1 MSQGYLI
8 FLDII
13 QRDYVKW
20 PLVAILAF
28 LIVFFTIASL
38 IRGNLALAGWEKK
51 KFVKRNG
58 KKYEVSDSGKFIVRD
73 GDLVVEVST
82 MPGDGIKVDPDR
94 VRKMD
99 EAKLDYTY
107 DDTNEA
113 NASYIIES
121 KPTKKIDDTEN
132 TMEEEDASFVSYDEI
147 VPEKKNEFK
156 PIDMPKI
163 FKDKQSDPEQM
174 KILEE
179 QQREFE
185 NSLSDEVEEVR
196 REIMAKNAAQQDKDS
211 AVGGLAHSDGPVEEV
226 SAISSKEPIVLPV
239 ITRAGKKDDI
249 QEEEKSVA
257 AEESA
262 VTADS
267 GTDVQNKPSPEK
279 EEEKTS
285 QNNAK
290 YATEQSADE
299 QTLLLSARENENH
312 ITVADEE
319 KIKQIAQE
327 RIVTASQQRASAE
340 AENYKEKMA
349 MEAETEVKIAD
360 SEKINVKK
368 DVLKKLVTPNPPVG
382 QFDEAVVFGKYEIYQ
397 NSDGSL
403 RYHLFTNKGEAIY
416 GHGGFKDIKTVLSHI
431 NSFKLSIQN
440 GKFEIQGDK
449 ELGYRFVLTRGE
461 ALFRG
466 IIHKSKDRVK
476 QTIEAIKYYGLTEII
491 RMD

>member
-51 KFVKRNG
+51 KFIKRNG

-113 NASYIIES
+113 NDSYIIES

-163 FKDKQSDPEQM
+163 FKDKQSDPEQL

-185 NSLSDEVEEVR
+185 NSLSDEVEAVR
-196 REIMAKNAAQQDKDS
+196 KEILAANAARQNQEA

-226 SAISSKEPIVLPV
+226 SAISTKEPIVLPV
-239 ITRAGKKDDI
+239 ITRAGKK
-249 QEEEKSVA
+249 EEAPSEELSEQNEVAVEK
-257 AEESA
+257 AEQQPKSD
-262 VTADS
+262 T
-267 GTDVQNKPSPEK
+267 EK
-279 EEEKTS
+279 ETCESSAEPVDAQS
-285 QNNAK
+285 DS
-290 YATEQSADE
+290 EQPA
-299 QTLLLSARENENH
+299 LLETRENKNH
-312 ITVADEE
+312 LVVADEE

>member
-51 KFVKRNG
+51 KFIKRNG

-185 NSLSDEVEEVR
+185 NSLSDEVEAVR
-196 REIMAKNAAQQDKDS
+196 KEILAANAARQNQEA

-226 SAISSKEPIVLPV
+226 SAISTKEPIVLPV
-239 ITRAGKKDDI
+239 ITRAGKK
-249 QEEEKSVA
+249 EEAPSEELSEQNEVAVEK
-257 AEESA
+257 AEQQPKSD
-262 VTADS
+262 T
-267 GTDVQNKPSPEK
+267 EK
-279 EEEKTS
+279 ERSESSAEPVDAQS
-285 QNNAK
+285 ES
-290 YATEQSADE
+290 EQPA
-299 QTLLLSARENENH
+299 LLETRENKNH
-312 ITVADEE
+312 LVVADEE
-319 KIKQIAQE
+319 RIKQIAQE
-327 RIVTASQQRASAE
+327 RIVVASQQRASEE
-340 AENYKEKMA
+340 AENYKEKMS

-368 DVLKKLVTPNPPVG
+368 DVLKKLVTPNPSVG

>member
-51 KFVKRNG
+51 KFIKRNG

-113 NASYIIES
+113 NDSYIIES

-185 NSLSDEVEEVR
+185 NSLSDEVEAVR
-196 REIMAKNAAQQDKDS
+196 KEILAANAARQNQEA

-226 SAISSKEPIVLPV
+226 SAISTKEPIVLPV
-239 ITRAGKKDDI
+239 ITRAGKK
-249 QEEEKSVA
+249 EEAPSEELSEQNEVAVEKAEQQPKSDTEKETSKSVA
-257 AEESA
+257 EPVDAQSES
-262 VTADS
+262 
-267 GTDVQNKPSPEK
+267 
-279 EEEKTS
+279 
-285 QNNAK
+285 
-290 YATEQSADE
+290 EQPA
-299 QTLLLSARENENH
+299 LLETRENKNH
-312 ITVADEE
+312 LVVADEE

-327 RIVTASQQRASAE
+327 RIVVASQQRASEE
-340 AENYKEKMA
+340 AENYKEKMS

-368 DVLKKLVTPNPPVG
+368 DVLKKLVTPNPSVG

>member
-51 KFVKRNG
+51 KFIKRNG

-132 TMEEEDASFVSYDEI
+132 TMEEED
-147 VPEKKNEFK
+147 
-156 PIDMPKI
+156 DMPKI

-185 NSLSDEVEEVR
+185 NSLSDEVEAVR
-196 REIMAKNAAQQDKDS
+196 KEILASNAARQNQEA

-226 SAISSKEPIVLPV
+226 SAISTKEPIVLPV
-239 ITRAGKKDDI
+239 ITRAGKK
-249 QEEEKSVA
+249 EEAPSEDLSGQNEVAVEK
-257 AEESA
+257 AEQQPKSD
-262 VTADS
+262 T
-267 GTDVQNKPSPEK
+267 EK
-279 EEEKTS
+279 ETS
-285 QNNAK
+285 ESSAEPVDAQSES
-290 YATEQSADE
+290 EQPA
-299 QTLLLSARENENH
+299 LLEMRENKNH
-312 ITVADEE
+312 LAVADEE

-327 RIVTASQQRASAE
+327 RIVVASQQRASAE

-360 SEKINVKK
+360 SEKVNVKK

>member
-113 NASYIIES
+113 NDSYIIES

-163 FKDKQSDPEQM
+163 FKDKQSDPEQL

-185 NSLSDEVEEVR
+185 NSLSDEVEAVR
-196 REIMAKNAAQQDKDS
+196 KEILAANAARQNQEA

-226 SAISSKEPIVLPV
+226 SAISTKEPIVLPV
-239 ITRAGKKDDI
+239 ITRAGKK
-249 QEEEKSVA
+249 EEAPSEELSEQNEVAVEK
-257 AEESA
+257 AEQQPK
-262 VTADS
+262 AD
-267 GTDVQNKPSPEK
+267 TEK
-279 EEEKTS
+279 ETGESSAEPVDAQS
-285 QNNAK
+285 ES
-290 YATEQSADE
+290 EQPA
-299 QTLLLSARENENH
+299 LLETRENKNH
-312 ITVADEE
+312 LVVADEE

-327 RIVTASQQRASAE
+327 RIVVASQQRASEE
-340 AENYKEKMA
+340 AENYKEKMS